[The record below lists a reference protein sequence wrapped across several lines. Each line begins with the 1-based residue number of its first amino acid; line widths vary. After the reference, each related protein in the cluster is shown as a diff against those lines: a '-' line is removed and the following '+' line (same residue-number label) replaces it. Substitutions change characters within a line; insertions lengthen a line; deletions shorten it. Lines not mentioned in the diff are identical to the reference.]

1 MLFNGTSDNC
11 VRAAW
16 NRAKSRGLATPDW
29 LIPSELTL
37 CQKPSNATELPKSN
51 FRRVL
56 VLVDDIALSYVSS
69 AGENGECATLWFCG
83 LNSFIFVRQSAC
95 QWFYHGHKKLAWNI
109 TNKKHR
115 PYS

>member
-1 MLFNGTSDNC
+1 
-11 VRAAW
+11 
-16 NRAKSRGLATPDW
+16 

-83 LNSFIFVRQSAC
+83 LNSFLFLSAKVHVSDFIMDIKSWLGTL
-95 QWFYHGHKKLAWNI
+95 QTKSIGLTRKLPRDHACFDVEL
-109 TNKKHR
+109 
-115 PYS
+115 